1 VGGVL
6 RTSFVAGNPARA
18 SGARWRRVQR
28 LSALIASSSRVSSA
42 LRPSTSL
49 RKNASARPRG
59 SRDRQTPKTSQNSRV
74 SRTEL
79 GSSRQESGLD
89 RQCPRASNAGSSNG
103 RDEASSDADRSRMV
117 LRRWSMIRC
126 FKIPTSQ
133 VRSLDL
139 PAKPSQPRSASRN
152 VSCTSPFRRRVA
164 ARGRVTRRSDRG
176 NRRENPPSSPVRF
189 EVGKRWWRRFRPWSA
204 RGVDFARKVGRSGSR
219 ILTRLPSKSFS
230 GDPTWARHR
239 IPSRFSYAFF
249 NSVQVSQV

>member
-1 VGGVL
+1 MSRAYSRHGRFSQRQSETSRWVGMGQFGFRVGGGCSPNQC
-6 RTSFVAGNPARA
+6 RCRQSRKSERGRA
-18 SGARWRRVQR
+18 METPPQR

-49 RKNASARPRG
+49 KKNASARPRG

-79 GSSRQESGLD
+79 GSSRQGAGVA

-103 RDEASSDADRSRMV
+103 RDEASPDAERSRVV

-133 VRSLDL
+133 VRSLDR

-152 VSCTSPFRRRVA
+152 VSCTSSA
-164 ARGRVTRRSDRG
+164 ASCGERTR
-176 NRRENPPSSPVRF
+176 NKA
-189 EVGKRWWRRFRPWSA
+189 KR
-204 RGVDFARKVGRSGSR
+204 
-219 ILTRLPSKSFS
+219 
-230 GDPTWARHR
+230 
-239 IPSRFSYAFF
+239 
-249 NSVQVSQV
+249 